1 MALSQTQPNQQSAG
15 AEPFYRKFQRACLAA
30 CIVLAPVVLFLG
42 FALDP
47 TGGVGVLSDA
57 RVLAANFQAASPL
70 QIQLFLYLNAVT
82 VYFFP
87 VSFIGL
93 GLLAMRRSPWLAT
106 IGMIVGLAGSLPFA
120 VFVGPEALAAG
131 LGQFGARASNVAMWQ
146 YVFSQGA
153 IFLLQASWVIGHLLG
168 YVLLGIAL
176 ARSRVIPLWAAG
188 LFIVGIP
195 FQMIAYPTRLGILQL
210 ICFALI
216 FIGSIPAA
224 LAMLKGRDE
233 PALVPRGEEPAPTA
247 SEAPGRFSASKD

>member
-1 MALSQTQPNQQSAG
+1 MALAQTQPNQQSAV

-30 CIVLAPVVLFLG
+30 CIVLAPLVLILG

-87 VSFIGL
+87 LSFIGL

-106 IGMIVGLAGSLPFA
+106 IGMICGLAGSLPFA

-131 LGQFGARASNVAMWQ
+131 LGQFGANASNAAMWQ

-153 IFLLQASWVIGHLLG
+153 ISLLQASWVIGHLLG

-224 LAMLKGRDE
+224 LAMLR
-233 PALVPRGEEPAPTA
+233 RSGEEATLPAGE
-247 SEAPGRFSASKD
+247 EAAARSTS

>member
-1 MALSQTQPNQQSAG
+1 MAFSHTQPNQQSAG

-42 FALDP
+42 FAFDP
-47 TGGVGVLSDA
+47 TGGVGVPSSVN
-57 RVLAANFQAASPL
+57 VLAAEFKAASPL
-70 QIQLFLYLNAVT
+70 QVQLFLYFNAVT

-87 VSFIGL
+87 LSFIGL

-106 IGMIVGLAGSLPFA
+106 TGMIFGLAGSLPFA
-120 VFVGPEALAAG
+120 MFVGPEALAAAVG
-131 LGQFGARASNVAMWQ
+131 QLGASASNAAVVH
-146 YVFSQGA
+146 YVSSQGA

-216 FIGSIPAA
+216 FIGSVPAA
-224 LAMLKGRDE
+224 LAMLRRSDE
-233 PALVPRGEEPAPTA
+233 ETPLPAGEEAAARST
-247 SEAPGRFSASKD
+247 S